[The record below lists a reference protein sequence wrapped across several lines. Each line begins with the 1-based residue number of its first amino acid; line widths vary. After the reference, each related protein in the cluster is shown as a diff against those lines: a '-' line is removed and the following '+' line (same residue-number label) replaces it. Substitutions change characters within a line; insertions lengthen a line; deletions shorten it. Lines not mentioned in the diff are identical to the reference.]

1 MMGSIYTYNCIIKNI
16 VDGDTVDIDVD
27 LGFDVW
33 LRNVRVRIDRI
44 DAPEV
49 RTRDL
54 VEKHWGKIATK
65 FLEEQIPVG
74 SEQRFVCKKYTPTDS
89 FGRVI
94 GDFEMD
100 WLDYLSDLM
109 IDNHHAVHWQDG
121 DKETMKKLHEQN
133 RLKLIE
139 KGYPEPEV

>member
-1 MMGSIYTYNCIIKNI
+1 MMSIYTYNCIIKRI

-33 LRNVRVRIDRI
+33 LNNVRVRIHRI
-44 DAPEV
+44 DAAET

-54 VEKHWGKIATK
+54 VEKHWGQIATQ
-65 FLEEQIPVG
+65 FVEEQLPVG
-74 SEQRFVCKKYTPTDS
+74 SEQKFVCKTYNPTDG

-94 GDFEMD
+94 GDFEIN

-109 IDNHHAVHWQDG
+109 LENHHAVHWQRD
-121 DKETMKKLHEQN
+121 DKESMKKMHEEN

-139 KGYPEPEV
+139 QGYPKPEV